1 MFGGKRM
8 VPLYILGLI
17 ERYGPQHGY
26 QIRKRIEEELQDFTQ
41 IKLPT
46 IYYHL
51 GRMEAD
57 GFLIARREKPD
68 ARPEKA
74 VYALTA
80 RGEEAFSG
88 MLSEALKF
96 EYRPSFPADAAFF
109 FSDAVEPAALS
120 EALRR
125 HIENLRGVIP
135 AIEAHRAESL
145 RCIPPEFQ
153 SSAGVVFN
161 HHLKHFKAE
170 LEWAGE
176 ALQALT
182 DRRDCHDQG

>member
-1 MFGGKRM
+1 M

-26 QIRKRIEEELQDFTQ
+26 QIRKRIEEELQDFTG

-57 GFLIARREKPD
+57 GLLTARRGKPD

-80 RGEEAFSG
+80 RGEGAFAG

-109 FSDAVEPAALS
+109 FSDAVDPAALM

-135 AIEAHRAESL
+135 AIEVHRAESL
-145 RCIPPEFQ
+145 EHIPPEFQ
-153 SSAGVVFN
+153 GSAGAVFS
-161 HHLKHFKAE
+161 HHLLHLRAE
-170 LEWAGE
+170 LEWAE
-176 ALQALT
+176 ESLDALDGQE
-182 DRRDCHDQG
+182 GSSW